1 MSQIEDTI
9 VIQLAKFN
17 DVDPSLGNAIW
28 SNHTKQLV
36 TINQGD
42 QVLVSKSY
50 IDTRDLTSSGIVILE
65 DTPLELE
72 MFFYW
77 INDGNPGSLST
88 GLNLIPTQGQYNQPW
103 WGIPGGILDVSSYS
117 PPDYTVQITLQST
130 PNIVFDTNLSSM
142 NGYLSTNP
150 NTTTNSSQT
159 KPYADGRPYLLCYT
173 DNSPYTQTWKY
184 TLPKGTYTPDALS
197 SLLTE
202 KMSEVKKNKAESL
215 NKTNASEWFDKS
227 SNTLDQPFIV
237 NTNGSPPIWGLSTF
251 LEDQGNTR
259 KSYAIVNSQPN
270 LQIVPNSGLPTNWN
284 QGTTGTLKSDTY
296 PGTLPT
302 TFPVGSKP
310 APSLCFKNIISDCP
324 IPNTSVNLPIM
335 PNGASITADKMIIN
349 NYYEIATLGDTLWT
363 LSGDNVDTPKVG
375 DQFECTAPGTVV
387 PDTIIPYYDMN
398 PNFNYAPVYWGKNL
412 NSGIPDTNWIGMG
425 YASNTPPIGEVVPF
439 SGIVNYPIIPSGETS
454 NLKYIEDGITY
465 KIEAYNLVYDWSAL
479 GGPSPVINPTVIP
492 YTQMT
497 QGNYYEIVDFGSPY
511 GTTYTQSYL
520 NVDTNWL
527 DIVVSV
533 LNIGNTNFTVCENPD
548 PSSVDYQLQTESDLA
563 LLKVGNSITIN
574 DAGDVDWTTWG
585 YLTQPII
592 PYTDMIYGQNYKIVT
607 LGNSFLPNSQYY
619 TYDTNWFDMGN
630 TQLPFEVGQVF
641 TNASNDN
648 ILISNNLDEIVSDI
662 TYTIAQTDAFIDW
675 SIYGGPSNDV
685 NEDIITIASGNL
697 IEASYVVVNA
707 GNNGAPE
714 YVDTDWNYILGIPE
728 SPVFKPPVGFRFK
741 LINNIKLIQ
750 VTDFQDLINL
760 IGPQSDNN
768 LTITIIQDTPI
779 PTDWTTWGYSGAGPL
794 TFLVIKIGTITNQS
808 FIANINS
815 TATIQALD
823 NYDIPFNFTATN
835 NGDSNGIQNGYVNYQ
850 AIVRG
855 TGTVRLVPTIQT
867 PFTFTITQIPNPIP
881 ANSRCSGFVNGTGTV
896 RLIESLPTLPFT
908 FTATSNGPDS
918 DTYPFSG
925 EIIGSGTVNLGVT
938 TTQGTCFE
946 ILHPT
951 SPNFYLY
958 PLKLSANPTYSDNS
972 SYSDG
977 QNAGG
982 SVINYTFPLV
992 GSTEIS
998 LAYNASANIFQWD
1011 YTHSPIQQASAP
1023 ASSGV
1028 PVSFTEVVGIV
1039 NSFIPDANVSTETPP
1054 SQGFVSSTCKLV
1066 SKSGCMFR
1074 KMEPVSFWQNILGF
1088 SPDLIVKDSELGLTT
1103 DGSLNPINLP
1113 ADKDRFTYER
1123 FNSITTR
1130 SLLTS
1135 AMNFNTTSVF
1145 PNIEESY
1152 ISGMFYDNPS
1162 TAPVQLAYSSVID
1175 TWSAEEIAYN
1185 FMVNV
1190 ANPASITQNSPFND
1204 PYKSPPPFNSVWYEA
1219 LATTAVIP
1227 AIRQPLLIANNY
1239 GHFLVEIQGYDGGGM
1254 LNESQKYNV
1263 KSIVSSYYVNPGSF
1277 TTGPFIDTQAYTHVG
1292 IPTIMNS
1299 FTVRILDPFTMQ
1311 EVKGLGPNSCVYLQ
1325 INKALSEI
1333 QQSQV

>member
-17 DVDPSLGNAIW
+17 DVDPSLGNAVW

-103 WGIPGGILDVSSYS
+103 WGTPGGILDISSYS

-130 PNIVFDTNLSSM
+130 PNIVFDTNLSTM
-142 NGYLSTNP
+142 DGYLSTNP

-227 SNTLDQPFIV
+227 SNILDQPFIV
-237 NTNGSPPIWGLSTF
+237 NTNGSPPVWGLSTF
-251 LEDQGNTR
+251 LEGQGNQEQY
-259 KSYAIVNSQPN
+259 YAIVNSQPN
-270 LQIVPNSGLPTNWN
+270 LQIIPNSGLPTNWN
-284 QGTTGTLKSDTY
+284 QGTTGTLKSVTY

-302 TFPVGSKP
+302 TFPVGPKP

-324 IPNTSVNLPIM
+324 IPNVSVNLPNI
-335 PNGASITADKMIIN
+335 PSGVTITADKMVVG
-349 NYYEIATLGDTLWT
+349 NYYEIEALKDTQWILA
-363 LSGDNVDTPKVG
+363 GDNVATPNVG
-375 DQFECTAPGTVV
+375 DQFECTAPGTV
-387 PDTIIPYYDMN
+387 PPNTPIPYYDMN
-398 PNFNYAPVYWGKNL
+398 IIYDYAPVYWGKNL

-425 YASNTPPIGEVVPF
+425 FPNNTPDIGVAVAVTR
-439 SGIVNYPIIPSGETS
+439 IVNYPIIPPDVSS
-454 NLKYIEDGITY
+454 NTKYIEDGITY
-465 KIEAYNLVYDWSAL
+465 KIESYNPVFDWSAF
-479 GGPSPVINPTVIP
+479 GGPSVVLSDTVIP
-492 YTQMT
+492 YTQMIINSYYFVT
-497 QGNYYEIVDFGSPY
+497 YFGSTYDNYY
-511 GTTYTQSYL
+511 
-520 NVDTNWL
+520 DTNWGQIIQ
-527 DIVVSV
+527 DSI
-533 LNIGNTNFTVCENPD
+533 NRGNTNFILCVNNPTNVSF
-548 PSSVDYQLQTESDLA
+548 PLTNYTQLSVLN
-563 LLKVGNSITIN
+563 VGNSVTIN
-574 DAGDVDWTTWG
+574 DVGNVDWTTWG
-585 YLTQPII
+585 YQEQPII
-592 PYTDMIYGQNYKIVT
+592 PYTDMIVGQNYKIVT
-607 LGNSFLPNSQYY
+607 LGKNWLDPNSDPQYA
-619 TYDTNWFDMGN
+619 YDTFWFGMGN
-630 TQLPFEVGQVF
+630 TQIPYQIGQVF
-641 TNASNDN
+641 TTTD
-648 ILISNNLDEIVSDI
+648 IVSNQFSDTLSAI
-662 TYTIAQTDAFIDW
+662 VSGVTYTIAQTDAFIDW
-675 SIYGGPSNDV
+675 SIYGGPTNNVDQ
-685 NEDIITIASGNL
+685 DIITIEGGNFATG
-697 IEASYVVVNA
+697 ASYIVVN
-707 GNNGAPE
+707 NG
-714 YVDTDWNYILGIPE
+714 YNSNTDYLDLDWNSILGIPE
-728 SPVFKPPVGFRFK
+728 SPVFIPPVGFRFK
-741 LINNIKLIQ
+741 FINALYPIKQI
-750 VTDFQDLINL
+750 TNFQDLLNASFVNDVGNI
-760 IGPQSDNN
+760 
-768 LTITIIQDTPI
+768 LTIAIIQDTPI
-779 PTDWTTWGYSGAGPL
+779 PTDWSTWGYTGSDPVPFE
-794 TFLVIKIGTITNQS
+794 FLVTQIGNFSNQS
-808 FIANINS
+808 FIANVVS
-815 TATIQALD
+815 SATIKALD
-823 NYDIPFNFTATN
+823 NYNTPFTFTATST
-835 NGDSNGIQNGYVNYQ
+835 GDSSDIQNQYVFFS
-850 AIVRG
+850 ATVIG
-855 TGTVRLVPTIQT
+855 TGTVRLVTEPTP
-867 PFTFTITQIPNPIP
+867 PFTFTISQIPNPID
-881 ANSRCSGFVNGTGTV
+881 ANSICAGIVNGTGTV
-896 RLIESLPTLPFT
+896 RLIESFPTLPFT
-908 FTATSNGPDS
+908 FTATSNGPDNAE
-918 DTYPFSG
+918 YPFSG
-925 EIIGSGTVNLGVT
+925 EIIGSGTVNLGIEPE
-938 TTQGTCFE
+938 QGTCFE
-946 ILHPT
+946 MLHPD

-958 PLKLSANPTYSDNS
+958 PLKLSANPTYEDNA
-972 SYSDG
+972 SYGGG

-982 SVINYTFPLV
+982 SVLNYTFPLV

-1039 NSFIPDANVSTETPP
+1039 NSFIPDANVKTETPP
-1054 SQGFVSSTCKLV
+1054 AQGFVSSTCKLV

-1074 KMEPVSFWQNILGF
+1074 KMEPASFWQTILGF

-1103 DGSLNPINLP
+1103 DGTLNPIQLP

-1135 AMNFNTTSVF
+1135 AMNFNTTSAF
-1145 PNIEESY
+1145 PNMEESY
-1152 ISGMFYDNPS
+1152 ISGMFYNNPS

-1175 TWSAEEIAYN
+1175 TWTAEEIAYN

-1190 ANPASITQNSPFND
+1190 ANPASITQNSPYND
-1204 PYKSPPPFNSVWYEA
+1204 PYKSPPQFNSVWYEA

-1227 AIRQPLLIANNY
+1227 AIRQPLLIANDY
-1239 GHFLVEIQGYDGGGM
+1239 GHFLVEVQGYDGGGM
-1254 LNESQKYNV
+1254 LNENQKYNV

-1277 TTGPFIDTQAYTHVG
+1277 TTGPFIDSQAYTHVG
-1292 IPTIMNS
+1292 IPTIINS

-1311 EVKGLGPNSCVYLQ
+1311 EVKGLGPNSSVYLQ

-1333 QQSQV
+1333 EQTQV